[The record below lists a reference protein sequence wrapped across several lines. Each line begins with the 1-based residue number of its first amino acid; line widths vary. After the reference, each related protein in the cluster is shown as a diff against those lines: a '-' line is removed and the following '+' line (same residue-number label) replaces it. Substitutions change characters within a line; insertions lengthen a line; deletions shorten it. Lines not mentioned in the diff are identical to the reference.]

1 MKKDYESP
9 KAEKIDFNYT
19 EAVTASGTTGQGG
32 QSGSENGSLEQVWV
46 GNQTHPSATNCAKQW
61 RKVC

>member
-19 EAVTASGTTGQGG
+19 EAVTASGG
-32 QSGSENGSLEQVWV
+32 QSGQASENPTLQQVWV
-46 GNQTHPSATNCAKQW
+46 GNQTFPSPTNCAKQW
-61 RKVC
+61 RYVC